1 MVSKIVKAE
10 MESFVKKIVLSL
22 VIAMSLTVGASCAS
36 STDSLA
42 QQFADS
48 FNSSLREMGES
59 PIVQKSCV
67 QEILD
72 DKSNAELKDI
82 EDREYLALED
92 LSTRI
97 AVLCWKMKTK

>member
-10 MESFVKKIVLSL
+10 KESFVKKIVLSL
-22 VIAMSLTVGASCAS
+22 AIAMSLTVGASCAA

-42 QQFADS
+42 QQWTDS
-48 FNSSLREMGES
+48 MNSSLREMGES

-72 DKSNAELKDI
+72 EKSKAEIQKI
-82 EDREYLALED
+82 EDRNTAALED
-92 LSTRI
+92 LSSRI
-97 AVLCWKMKTK
+97 AAICWKMKK